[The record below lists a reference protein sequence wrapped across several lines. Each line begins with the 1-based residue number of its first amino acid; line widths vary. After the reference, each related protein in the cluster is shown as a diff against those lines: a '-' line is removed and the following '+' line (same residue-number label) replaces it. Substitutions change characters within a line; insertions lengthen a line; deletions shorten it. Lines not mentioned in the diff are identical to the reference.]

1 MAKAKAPTTN
11 GTTDANT
18 GTDAGSTTATSKS
31 RKPRDP
37 NAPTVYWDQPRLTAL
52 ATLLF
57 QRPGQL
63 TGAQAAQILSGHP
76 AFVDQQALFASGA
89 KDIGEKVRQQ
99 AVKLAKYAEE
109 KGQPQ
114 PRLKKLS
121 NSGVDLDAVF
131 AQATAQVGGQ
141 VNQSQG
147 TGLVGGGIPLVPAG
161 TTSTAPGIGNL
172 IPVPNS

>member
-11 GTTDANT
+11 GTTDA
-18 GTDAGSTTATSKS
+18 GTAGSATTASTST

-37 NAPTVYWDQPRLTAL
+37 NVPTVYWDQPRLTAL

-76 AFVDQQALFASGA
+76 AFVDQQQIFASGA

-99 AVKLAKYAEE
+99 AVKLAKWAEE

-114 PRLKKLS
+114 PKLKKLS

-131 AQATAQVGGQ
+131 AQATAQIGGQ
-141 VNQSQG
+141 VAQGGFVGGTSQG
-147 TGLVGGGIPLVPAG
+147 VASAPIPLVPAG
-161 TTSTAPGIGNL
+161 GQAVGGL
-172 IPVPNS
+172 IPVPQG